1 MALEFLSTV
10 AVLLSRIGVLKQ
22 LTVFF
27 FHFQIVSDTKRKR
40 AHLIKLKFLYYTS
53 SSMRVFNVFV
63 YMELSVV
70 LQVFFSAIQEV
81 DSLRFSYTLFVLEQP
96 NQDWGLVIYLFF
108 LT

>member
-40 AHLIKLKFLYYTS
+40 EREGDLTHFHFFSLVISRTHTWPSIILNRLFLILKLHCIY
-53 SSMRVFNVFV
+53 VFNNKKGK
-63 YMELSVV
+63 S
-70 LQVFFSAIQEV
+70 FFEKIRKGHSSKSRTSK
-81 DSLRFSYTLFVLEQP
+81 SL
-96 NQDWGLVIYLFF
+96 
-108 LT
+108 

>member
-1 MALEFLSTV
+1 
-10 AVLLSRIGVLKQ
+10 
-22 LTVFF
+22 
-27 FHFQIVSDTKRKR
+27 
-40 AHLIKLKFLYYTS
+40 
-53 SSMRVFNVFV
+53 MRVFNVFV